1 MNDLVGISYYLI
13 LVFLAV
19 VLIFS
24 IIKKV
29 DAYDS
34 FLDGCKISMKDGI
47 ILFPYIL
54 VMYVA
59 VNVFRASV
67 FLEDILPMK
76 KITNDLIMQ
85 GVFRPVS
92 SHASLSMMI
101 SIINDFGVDSN
112 EGFISAIL
120 QGGSDTTMYVMGLYF
135 GYAGIKK
142 TRYAYVVGII
152 CDLLIFILCMAIYFF
167 FL

>member
-1 MNDLVGISYYLI
+1 
-13 LVFLAV
+13 
-19 VLIFS
+19 
-24 IIKKV
+24 
-29 DAYDS
+29 
-34 FLDGCKISMKDGI
+34 
-47 ILFPYIL
+47 
-54 VMYVA
+54 MYVA
-59 VNVFRASV
+59 VNVFRASG

-112 EGFISAIL
+112 EGFISAVL
-120 QGGSDTTMYVMGLYF
+120 QGGSDTTMYVMGLYV

-142 TRYAYVVGII
+142 TRYAYIVGII